1 MIRKPAEER
10 IFDRI
15 AREQFDAFEEQE
27 RLIREEERA
36 DRAARLNLP
45 IHVST
50 RLREYRIGPLKKCV
64 R

>member
-10 IFDRI
+10 ILGRI

-27 RLIREEERA
+27 RLIRDEERA
-36 DRAARLNLP
+36 DRAAKLHLP
-45 IHVST
+45 VQISI
-50 RLREYRIGPLKKCV
+50 RLRQYGMGLRKKGV

>member
-1 MIRKPAEER
+1 MIRKLAEER

-27 RLIREEERA
+27 RLIGEEERA
-36 DRAARLNLP
+36 DRAAKLNLP
-45 IHVST
+45 VQISI
-50 RLREYRIGPLKKCV
+50 RLRQYRMGLRKTGA

>member
-27 RLIREEERA
+27 RLIREDERA
-36 DRAARLNLP
+36 AIAAKLNLP
-45 IHVST
+45 IQISI
-50 RLREYRIGPLKKCV
+50 RFRQYRMGLRKTGAR
-64 R
+64 